1 MSADD
6 TKGTPTRADPPI
18 VLIAEDEE
26 PIALALS
33 YIVEDLGY
41 LPLIAAHGEEALEL
55 ARLRHPALIISD
67 LMMPRMSGRE
77 FITAL
82 RQSAGAT
89 SPPIILMTAAGPAYL
104 TDIDADA
111 VLPKPFDIAT
121 VEALL
126 QRFLG

>member
-41 LPLIAAHGEEALEL
+41 LPLIAAQGEEALEL
-55 ARLRHPALIISD
+55 ARLHHPALIISD

-77 FITAL
+77 LIAAL
-82 RQSAGAT
+82 RQGSSET
-89 SPPIILMTAAGPAYL
+89 PPPIILTTAAGQAYL

-111 VLPKPFDIAT
+111 ILPKPFEIAA

-126 QRFLG
+126 RRFLG